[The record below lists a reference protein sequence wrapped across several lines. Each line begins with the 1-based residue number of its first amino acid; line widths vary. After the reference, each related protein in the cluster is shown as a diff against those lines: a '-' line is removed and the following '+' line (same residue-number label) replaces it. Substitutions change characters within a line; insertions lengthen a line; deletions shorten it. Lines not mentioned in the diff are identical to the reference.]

1 MITISNEQAKDL
13 RNAFK
18 CWQQDYDPVEDKEQY
33 DMFGLGVVAMDEL
46 LALRK
51 ERERAEPAYYL
62 NQIDYGDGESFEL
75 RAYFRELDA
84 MKSKD
89 DFGGVVIPA
98 YTAPP
103 ATDKVAETAVCPK
116 CGNTGLA
123 DSGGVQPWGE
133 PILIECDCTAPP
145 APGADD
151 DSLPYDPQIAEY
163 EQMMEAEQAQADTT
177 SQQFESRA
185 GKAVVP
191 EGWKLVPVELTKEM
205 RGKIHPFAEATCL
218 DCGRQVVADCED
230 NVTASWNDM
239 LAAAPAPV
247 GKQSSTAEGND
258 DGFECTPVAD
268 LYELLTKCGEC
279 YDYTTSAKV
288 AADWINYGYSAR
300 EYVKL
305 ERLQEALLFAAPE
318 PCK

>member
-1 MITISNEQAKDL
+1 MNTISNELVKDL
-13 RNAFK
+13 RMAFSV
-18 CWQQDYDPVEDKEQY
+18 WQQDYDPVEDKEQY
-33 DMFGLGVVAMDEL
+33 EMFGLGVVAMDEL

-51 ERERAEPAYYL
+51 EREKE
-62 NQIDYGDGESFEL
+62 ES
-75 RAYFRELDA
+75 
-84 MKSKD
+84 
-89 DFGGVVIPA
+89 
-98 YTAPP
+98 
-103 ATDKVAETAVCPK
+103 AVCPK

-145 APGADD
+145 APSIAD

-177 SQQFESRA
+177 SQQFESLA
-185 GKAVVP
+185 GKAV
-191 EGWKLVPVELTKEM
+191 G
-205 RGKIHPFAEATCL
+205 G
-218 DCGRQVVADCED
+218 
-230 NVTASWNDM
+230 S
-239 LAAAPAPV
+239 
-247 GKQSSTAEGND
+247 

-288 AADWINYGYSAR
+288 AADWIKDGYSAR

-305 ERLQEALLFAAPE
+305 DRLQEALVFAAPE

>member
-1 MITISNEQAKDL
+1 MSTISNEVLEKLSVRYRLLAKIHDGSESQAWEESAL
-13 RNAFK
+13 I
-18 CWQQDYDPVEDKEQY
+18 VE
-33 DMFGLGVVAMDEL
+33 EL

-51 ERERAEPAYYL
+51 EREKE
-62 NQIDYGDGESFEL
+62 ES
-75 RAYFRELDA
+75 
-84 MKSKD
+84 
-89 DFGGVVIPA
+89 
-98 YTAPP
+98 
-103 ATDKVAETAVCPK
+103 AVCPK

-145 APGADD
+145 APSIAD

-177 SQQFESRA
+177 SQQFESLA
-185 GKAVVP
+185 GKAV
-191 EGWKLVPVELTKEM
+191 G
-205 RGKIHPFAEATCL
+205 G
-218 DCGRQVVADCED
+218 
-230 NVTASWNDM
+230 S
-239 LAAAPAPV
+239 
-247 GKQSSTAEGND
+247 

-288 AADWINYGYSAR
+288 AADWIKDGYSAR

-305 ERLQEALLFAAPE
+305 DRLQEALVFAAPE